1 MTLPVWTKEGGVGS
15 SEPERIRVLGGGW
28 SAALNAAEMA
38 GRVKKNRN
46 VALGAGLCGVTAD
59 PGEGCVGSTVG
70 AGARQ
75 EWSEE

>member
-15 SEPERIRVLGGGW
+15 SEPERITVLGGGW
-28 SAALNAAEMA
+28 SAAR
-38 GRVKKNRN
+38 RVKKKKPRN

-59 PGEGCVGSTVG
+59 RGEGCVGSTVR